1 MEGIE
6 EINFISAG
14 FKQILES
21 DGVRDLVQ
29 DVANGICERANANY
43 GGDGFAVNVRHLGY
57 GGGRYGAFI
66 SSVDENAS
74 RAEANDHVLTRA
86 IN

>member
-66 SSVDENAS
+66 SSVDENAA

>member
-66 SSVDENAS
+66 SSVDENAA
-74 RAEANDHVLTRA
+74 RAEASDHVLTRA

>member
-29 DVANGICERANANY
+29 DVANGICERANANF

-66 SSVDENAS
+66 SSVDESAA